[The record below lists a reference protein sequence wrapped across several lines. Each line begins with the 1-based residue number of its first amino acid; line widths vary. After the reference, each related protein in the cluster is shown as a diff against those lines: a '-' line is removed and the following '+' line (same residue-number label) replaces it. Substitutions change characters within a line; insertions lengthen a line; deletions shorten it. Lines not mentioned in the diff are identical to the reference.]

1 MIRRIETAAAVLL
14 TILAAALHGMR
25 ALHAGAL
32 WRDEAGSLQVA
43 MLPTFG
49 EMFQRFPHEAFPL
62 LFPATVR
69 SYVGLF
75 GDSDLAL
82 RVFGTAV
89 GLAILGAL
97 WLNARRAGTVPL
109 ASVALLGFHPAF
121 LIYADTI
128 RGYGLGT
135 LLTLLTF
142 GAYCRLVAR
151 PDRAAIAAAAVA
163 AILSVH
169 LVLHD
174 SAMVLG
180 LGIAA
185 AVVGAV
191 RRRWRVTAA
200 ALGAGLLAA
209 LTLLPYAGPLRAARD
224 WDMLI
229 AEGSLT
235 APQILNSLVE
245 SIGSPVLLWG
255 WVLLLVLGIA
265 GMTVMAR
272 KEEEAGDVRLFRLL
286 AIPAALA
293 AQYGLFKVL
302 GYLPKVWYF
311 LPLLALA
318 ASALDGLS
326 ASVRDGLGA
335 GLGAGLKI
343 PRLALA
349 AGLAL
354 LLLPAAYREA
364 HVRMTNADLVASH
377 LEASVEEGDL
387 VLVNPWFYGVS
398 FHRYYQGPARWMT
411 VPSLEDH
418 RMHRYD
424 LLKARMAAPNDALA
438 DVFGAVRRTL
448 RSGKRVWLAGAYW
461 APAEGERAPVLGP
474 APGGSHAGWRD
485 GPYVASWGLQVGA
498 LLKRRAVHEQAVPV
512 PVEGP
517 VNGHEYLLL
526 YELHGWRPR
535 PDTSDILAA
544 GTERGSR

>member
-1 MIRRIETAAAVLL
+1 LVLFFHKICFMNRQRLETATAVLL
-14 TILAAALHGMR
+14 TLLAAALHVMR

-43 MLPTFG
+43 LLPTFQ
-49 EMFQRFPHEAFPL
+49 EVFQRFPHEAFPL
-62 LFPATVR
+62 LFPATIR
-69 SYVGLF
+69 TYVGLF
-75 GDSDLAL
+75 GDSDFAL
-82 RVFGTAV
+82 RAFGTAV
-89 GLAILGAL
+89 GIAILGAL

-151 PDRAAIAAAAVA
+151 PDRGAIAAAAVA

-185 AVVGAV
+185 AAVGAL
-191 RRRWRVTAA
+191 RRRWRVTVA
-200 ALGAGLLAA
+200 ALGVGLLAA
-209 LTLLPYAGPLRAARD
+209 LTLLPYAGPLSAARD
-224 WDMLI
+224 WDVLI

-235 APQILNSLVE
+235 APQVFASLVE

-255 WVLLLVLGIA
+255 WVLLLVLGIGGA
-265 GMTVMAR
+265 AMAR
-272 KEEEAGDVRLFRLL
+272 KQEDAGDVRLFRLL

-293 AQYGLFKVL
+293 AQYGLFEVL
-302 GYLPKVWYF
+302 GYLPKIWYF
-311 LPLLALA
+311 LPLLALV
-318 ASALDGLS
+318 ASSLDALTADLE
-326 ASVRDGLGA
+326 L
-335 GLGAGLKI
+335 
-343 PRLALA
+343 PRLSLA

-354 LLLPAAYREA
+354 LLLPAASREA
-364 HVRMTNADLVASH
+364 RTRMTNADLVASH
-377 LEASVEEGDL
+377 LEANAQEGDL

-398 FHRYYQGPARWMT
+398 FHRYYQGRARWMT
-411 VPSLEDH
+411 VPSLEDL

-424 LLKARMAAPNDALA
+424 LLKVRMTQPDALA

-448 RSGKRVWLAGAYW
+448 RSGKSVWLAGAYPVPPEGQ
-461 APAEGERAPVLGP
+461 APPVLGP
-474 APGGSHAGWRD
+474 APEGSYAGWRD
-485 GPYVASWGLQVGA
+485 APYVMSWGLRVGA
-498 LLKRRAVHEQAVPV
+498 LLKRRAVQEQAVSV
-512 PVEGP
+512 PIEGP

-526 YELHGWRPR
+526 YELRGWRPR
-535 PDTSDILAA
+535 PVASDILAA